1 MSAHHVVPIKT
12 YLLVFGSLMV
22 LLALTVGVAKL
33 DLGSANLAIAMLV
46 AIVKAT
52 LIILY
57 FMHARY
63 GTRLV
68 WVFAA
73 SSFLFLF
80 IMIVITFGDYLSRGW
95 LDTTPLPG
103 GHY

>member
-12 YLLVFGSLMV
+12 YLLVFTALMV
-22 LLALTVGVAKL
+22 LLALTVGVAQL
-33 DLGSANLAIAMLV
+33 DLGAANLAIAMLV

-73 SSFLFLF
+73 SSFVFLF
-80 IMIVITFGDYLSRGW
+80 IMLAITFGDYLSRGW

>member
-1 MSAHHVVPIKT
+1 MSTHHVVPIKT
-12 YLLVFGSLMV
+12 YGLVFAALMV
-22 LLALTVGVAKL
+22 LLVLTVIVSWY
-33 DLGSANLAIAMLV
+33 DLGALNLAIAMTI

-63 GTRLV
+63 GSRLV

-80 IMIVITFGDYLSRGW
+80 IMIAITFGDYLSRGW
-95 LDTTPLPG
+95 LDTPHLPG

>member
-1 MSAHHVVPIKT
+1 MSMHHVVPIKT
-12 YLLVFGSLMV
+12 YVIIFTALMV
-22 LLALTVGVAKL
+22 LLLMTVGVAQL

-80 IMIVITFGDYLSRGW
+80 ILIAITFGDYLSRGW
-95 LDTTPLPG
+95 LEVTPMPG
-103 GHY
+103 AHY

>member
-1 MSAHHVVPIKT
+1 MSTHHVVPIKT
-12 YLLVFGSLMV
+12 YGIIFAALMV
-22 LLALTVGVAKL
+22 LLLLTVGVAQL
-33 DLGSANLAIAMLV
+33 DLGSANLAIAMAV

-80 IMIVITFGDYLSRGW
+80 ILIAITFGDYLSRGW
-95 LDTTPLPG
+95 IDVTPMPG

>member
-12 YLLVFGSLMV
+12 YVIVFTALMV
-22 LLALTVGVAKL
+22 LLFLTVGVAQL
-33 DLGSANLAIAMLV
+33 HLGSLNLAVAMLV

-52 LIILY
+52 LIILF
-57 FMHARY
+57 FMHAKY

-73 SSFLFLF
+73 SSFLFLA
-80 IMIVITFGDYLSRGW
+80 IMLLITFGDYLTRGW
-95 LDTTPLPG
+95 VETTPMPG